1 MEELIE
7 QLLFIIDA
15 QQAFIRKATR
25 IISESQSVDDALRAE
40 FSEESARICNK
51 ISRTLEG

>member
-1 MEELIE
+1 MERLIE

-40 FSEESARICNK
+40 FSEESARICDK